1 MNLIDVLI
9 DSGGMF
15 SSLSL
20 IGMAFNLTFSY
31 NLLLSSLIRKLY
43 HFKPKFDSEVKKK
56 KKKKDKNAPKTLAD
70 EEDHDDN
77 QENKQDGGEY
87 DGDESEDN
95 EYQDAMRPYTQ
106 HLKQMKES
114 SKRLFNSMQKTLGKG
129 KANFVFKTSGIL
141 RMLVCC
147 QIARNRNWLRN
158 KSAKTR

>member
-43 HFKPKFDSEVKKK
+43 HFKPRFENEVKK

-87 DGDESEDN
+87 DGDESEEN
-95 EYQDAMRPYTQ
+95 EYQDAMRPY
-106 HLKQMKES
+106 
-114 SKRLFNSMQKTLGKG
+114 
-129 KANFVFKTSGIL
+129 
-141 RMLVCC
+141 
-147 QIARNRNWLRN
+147 
-158 KSAKTR
+158 

>member
-1 MNLIDVLI
+1 MEYTLQQNFTYKQYERTLMNLIDVLI

-77 QENKQDGGEY
+77 QEN
-87 DGDESEDN
+87 
-95 EYQDAMRPYTQ
+95 
-106 HLKQMKES
+106 
-114 SKRLFNSMQKTLGKG
+114 
-129 KANFVFKTSGIL
+129 
-141 RMLVCC
+141 
-147 QIARNRNWLRN
+147 
-158 KSAKTR
+158 

>member
-1 MNLIDVLI
+1 MQQNFTYKQYERTLMNLIDVLI

-77 QENKQDGGEY
+77 QEN
-87 DGDESEDN
+87 
-95 EYQDAMRPYTQ
+95 
-106 HLKQMKES
+106 
-114 SKRLFNSMQKTLGKG
+114 
-129 KANFVFKTSGIL
+129 
-141 RMLVCC
+141 
-147 QIARNRNWLRN
+147 
-158 KSAKTR
+158 